1 LLRVVPILQLGQP
14 HGYVI
19 LPVNRI
25 HCGKRIPHY
34 STDEEHMATARAVN
48 QGKSEFVEE
57 QFRRDRN
64 ANHETIVEAWTSS
77 GKEGTISPSLV
88 QKIRAKLKLSGK
100 RGRTK
105 GAAPSKA
112 KSTTNGRRTRR
123 TAETA
128 TGSASE
134 TNGVSISSGASNG
147 TKSARGGGREAAL
160 HEVEAG
166 IDELIF
172 TLMSNG
178 GMPEVEE
185 ALRAARRL
193 LVLSQGG

>member
-1 LLRVVPILQLGQP
+1 
-14 HGYVI
+14 
-19 LPVNRI
+19 
-25 HCGKRIPHY
+25 
-34 STDEEHMATARAVN
+34 MATARGIN

-57 QFRRDRN
+57 QFRRDRD
-64 ANHETIVEAWTSS
+64 ATHETIIEAWAAS

-88 QKIRAKLKLSGK
+88 QKIRAKLKLTGK

-112 KSTTNGRRTRR
+112 KTPTNGRRTRR
-123 TAETA
+123 ATETVVETPA
-128 TGSASE
+128 VANGLSIPADAS
-134 TNGVSISSGASNG
+134 IG
-147 TKSARGGGREAAL
+147 TMPARGGGRESAL

-172 TLMSNG
+172 TLKVNG

-193 LVLSQGG
+193 LVLSQEG